1 MARQAYLTALLQRAI
16 PTIVVQ
22 EHRHPLAIDPFQ
34 KYIKVL
40 QNAWVLGLQAE
51 RELGNLIWG
60 FTDWQIHIGRAPA
73 MTNTPAQIPVAWCLL
88 M

>member
-1 MARQAYLTALLQRAI
+1 MRKIARQQANTHMARQAYLAALLQRER

-51 RELGNLIWG
+51 RKLGNLAG
-60 FTDWQIHIGRAPA
+60 GSQTGRSTA
-73 MTNTPAQIPVAWCLL
+73 VAHQP
-88 M
+88 